1 MSLGPSYCSYAHQQ
15 CACGNN
21 PFECAKRNP
30 VECRNCRQHNE
41 QKEQA
46 AHAALM
52 GITPEDDKALDELY
66 SEMMEECSDE
76 SES

>member
-1 MSLGPSYCSYAHQQ
+1 
-15 CACGNN
+15 
-21 PFECAKRNP
+21 

-76 SES
+76 NES